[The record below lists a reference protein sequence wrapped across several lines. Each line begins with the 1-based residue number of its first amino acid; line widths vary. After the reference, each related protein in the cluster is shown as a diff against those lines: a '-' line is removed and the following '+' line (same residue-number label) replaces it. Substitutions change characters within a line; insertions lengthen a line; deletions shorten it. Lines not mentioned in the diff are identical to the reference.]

1 MRYGPVEML
10 MLQTP
15 EPPLSDGVVAAL
27 RDLVAHDDIRIID
40 VAFVSVGPRGQVSV
54 TELDDLPAGPRD
66 SIRDLVGS
74 VSGLI
79 SDDDLAMLG
88 TTLEPG
94 TSVGVLLLEH
104 HWAPRLDRAIRR
116 AGGTVKLHL
125 RIPRDTVVEV
135 AAAREALPG

>member
-27 RDLVAHDDIRIID
+27 RDLVARDDIRIID
-40 VAFVSVGPRGQVSV
+40 LAFVSVGPRGQVSV
-54 TELDDLPAGPRD
+54 TELEDLPAEPRAA
-66 SIRDLVGS
+66 IRDLVGS

-79 SDDDLAMLG
+79 SDDDLATLG
-88 TTLEPG
+88 TTLDPG
-94 TSVGVLLLEH
+94 TSAGVLLLEH
-104 HWAPRLDRAIRR
+104 HWAPRLDRAVRR
-116 AGGTVKLHL
+116 AGGTVRLHL

-135 AAAREALPG
+135 AAARDALPG